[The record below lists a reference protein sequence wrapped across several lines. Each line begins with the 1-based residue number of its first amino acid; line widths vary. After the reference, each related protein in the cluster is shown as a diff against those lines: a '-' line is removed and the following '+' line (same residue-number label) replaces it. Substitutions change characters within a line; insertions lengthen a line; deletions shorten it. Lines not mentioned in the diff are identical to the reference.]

1 MGSGMTVFLN
11 DQVQTMEEW
20 DEVCKVDIMYDFHI
34 LHTYIVCRKKD
45 SL

>member
-20 DEVCKVDIMYDFHI
+20 DEVCKVDMYDFHI
-34 LHTYIVCRKKD
+34 LHTYIVCSKKD